1 MIAARVELLQG
12 PVAQRPLSQL
22 SMGVTREELDPVTKI
37 WTRGE
42 GLRHGAAEAMPAR
55 VVRQPEEM
63 EGIDC
68 LLKLLLLSLSKYNKL
83 GWWNLRRSKG

>member
-22 SMGVTREELDPVTKI
+22 SMGVTREVLDPVTKI

-68 LLKLLLLSLSKYNKL
+68 AEVRARKAEIVIDLNHIA
-83 GWWNLRRSKG
+83 R